1 MRTGSS
7 FILRRVTERIEPKVM
22 PVYDATTDPSY
33 VPGLTAPR
41 RGEPEDREVKGAVNA
56 EDTAAE
62 ESEAAEKPEKS
73 GAAEGVDEP
82 EGAGD
87 DAGDDATDGSGRRE
101 ASAED
106 GDDGDEGDKASDEG
120 GKASDEGDKGGEEGS
135 GPALDASDRRTS
147 IVANRD
153 GVTLR
158 LDDTE
163 AEFGWDEIGAVEFGP
178 SRFGRRLNV
187 TVHTP
192 ASRWYPADV
201 EAPSKVALKEWTDQ
215 LDAVLDAYFEE

>member
-41 RGEPEDREVKGAVNA
+41 RGEPEDREVKGAENA
-56 EDTAAE
+56 ENAVDA
-62 ESEAAEKPEKS
+62 AAEKPEKS

-82 EGAGD
+82 EEAGS
-87 DAGDDATDGSGRRE
+87 DARDDATDGSRDGSGKRE

-106 GDDGDEGDKASDEG
+106 GDEGGKADDEGDKAGDEGDKA
-120 GKASDEGDKGGEEGS
+120 GEEGS